1 MYMDTLSPHNLDARS
16 SGAKFQTKLEPVQA
30 RHPGTLFKHID
41 ALEMGTSEKV
51 ARNDMEEKAKILSC
65 VSLET
70 QKYCQ
75 TRRDGHITGSKIQ
88 KQHGV
93 GNKDIEWG
101 VAGDSEISPITLCV
115 RTTSEFQKLSKSLM
129 STDTDAN
136 IKQK

>member
-1 MYMDTLSPHNLDARS
+1 MDTLSPHNLDAQS
-16 SGAKFQTKLEPVQA
+16 SGAEFQTKVEPVQA

-65 VSLET
+65 VSPET
-70 QKYCQ
+70 RKYYQ
-75 TRRDGHITGSKIQ
+75 TRRDGHITEGSKIQ
-88 KQHGV
+88 KQHRV

-101 VAGDSEISPITLCV
+101 VTGDSEIWPITL
-115 RTTSEFQKLSKSLM
+115 RPNTSEFQTLSGSLT
-129 STDTDAN
+129 STDTDPN

>member
-1 MYMDTLSPHNLDARS
+1 MYMDTLSPHNLDAQS
-16 SGAKFQTKLEPVQA
+16 SGAKFQTKVEPVQA

-65 VSLET
+65 
-70 QKYCQ
+70 
-75 TRRDGHITGSKIQ
+75 SKIQ

-115 RTTSEFQKLSKSLM
+115 RTTSEFRKLSKSLM
-129 STDTDAN
+129 STDTDTN